1 MTCDKITTKTR
12 LILPL
17 TRGNRHSSHTNNM
30 NKTFPSLRTTL
41 SRCQWRKAPSRVH
54 GPMWNLRWKL
64 AGRTVIQMDIRFC
77 ICKIRRIPLRKR
89 RNIWRK
95 IWTTLSDS
103 YHMLTVQSIMNTTIQ
118 RCKDNRTRSNLQEMW
133 SLLGLGTNPQ
143 AWAIRT
149 RGWVRERLGWLS
161 LIRWLNPTVRQSSA
175 ILCHRVVARPSAEF
189 KRLQIQ
195 QPPTPSWSSKCKHQ
209 TKNLTESKI
218 GSVVLKTGQIMPKK
232 RALTAEKLMKADPR
246 RNLLILS
253 VNHPPTFAR
262 LIHLQMTAKIR

>member
-1 MTCDKITTKTR
+1 MICDKTTTKTR

-17 TRGNRHSSHTNNM
+17 TRGNRRSSHTINM

-64 AGRTVIQMDIRFC
+64 AGRTVIQMDIPFC
-77 ICKIRRIPLRKR
+77 ICKISRIPLRKR
-89 RNIWRK
+89 RNIWRR

-161 LIRWLNPTVRQSSA
+161 LIRWLNQTVRQSSA
-175 ILCHRVVARPSAEF
+175 ILCPKVVARPSAEF
-189 KRLQIQ
+189 KRLQIHR
-195 QPPTPSWSSKCKHQ
+195 PPTPSWSSKCRHL

-218 GSVVLKTGQIMPKK
+218 GSAALKTGRIT
-232 RALTAEKLMKADPR
+232 ALMRRIWGKLSMKTNP
-246 RNLLILS
+246 RNLRITSITLLENHLS
-253 VNHPPTFAR
+253 MSVR
-262 LIHLQMTAKIR
+262 SIR